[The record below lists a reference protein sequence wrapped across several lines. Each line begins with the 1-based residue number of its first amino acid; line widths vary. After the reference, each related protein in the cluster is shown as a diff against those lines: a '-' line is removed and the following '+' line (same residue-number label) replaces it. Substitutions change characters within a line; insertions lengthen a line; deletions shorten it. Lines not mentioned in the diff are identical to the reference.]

1 MTKSSWLSAYFLTT
15 RPIVNRN
22 FASLLKHDLVGFP
35 LLGVSS
41 NDASQYMLVTR
52 SSKAKFMPYITVGV
66 CRDLKRADH

>member
-1 MTKSSWLSAYFLTT
+1 MLQQC
-15 RPIVNRN
+15 RV
-22 FASLLKHDLVGFP
+22 FASSEVQIIMNLQKENVFKHDLVGFP

-41 NDASQYMLVTR
+41 NDASQYMPVTR